1 MTFSRVMQ
9 MRQRSESGALRA
21 TRGVLRALIVLNLGL
36 GVAIGGMLLASFV
49 AESWVFAALGVR
61 AGEGRA
67 ALVLGMRLMAVLG
80 IAAVPLTHVV
90 LTRLRDIVE
99 TVRQGD
105 AFVPGNASR
114 LRTIA
119 WAVLGLEVVHLGVGF
134 VASAASSPAQR
145 LDVSWE
151 LTPTRWVAVLLL
163 FVLAQVFEEGARMRE
178 DLEGTV

>member
-1 MTFSRVMQ
+1 
-9 MRQRSESGALRA
+9 MRQRPETGALRA
-21 TRGVLRALIVLNLGL
+21 TRAVLRVLTVLNLGL
-36 GVAIGGMLLASFV
+36 GALIGVMLLASLL
-49 AESWVFAALGVR
+49 AESWVMTALGVR
-61 AGEGRA
+61 PGEGRA

-80 IAAVPLTHVV
+80 IAAVPLAHVV

-105 AFVPGNASR
+105 AFIAGNAAR

-119 WAVLGLEVVHLGVGF
+119 WAVLGLEVLHLGVGA
-134 VASAASSPAQR
+134 VATAASSPAQG
-145 LDVSWE
+145 LDIGWE
-151 LTPTRWVAVLLL
+151 LSPTRWVAVLLL

>member
-1 MTFSRVMQ
+1 
-9 MRQRSESGALRA
+9 MRERSESGALRA
-21 TRGVLRALIVLNLGL
+21 TRAVLRALIVLNLGL
-36 GVAIGGMLLASFV
+36 GVLIGVMLLASLL
-49 AESWVFAALGVR
+49 AESWMFAALGVR

-99 TVRQGD
+99 TVQRGD
-105 AFVPGNASR
+105 AFVPTNAAR

-119 WAVLGLEVVHLGVGF
+119 WAVLGHLGVGF
-134 VASAASSPAQR
+134 VASAASSPAQQ
-145 LDVSWE
+145 LDVGWE

-163 FVLAQVFEEGARMRE
+163 FVLAQVFEEGTRMRE